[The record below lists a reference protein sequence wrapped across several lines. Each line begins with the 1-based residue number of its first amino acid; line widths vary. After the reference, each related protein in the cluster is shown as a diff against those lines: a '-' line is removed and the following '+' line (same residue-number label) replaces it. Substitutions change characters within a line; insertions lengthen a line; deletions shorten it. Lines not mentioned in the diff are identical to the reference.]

1 MTMRFFIFILILG
14 CTVQYAAGQHV
25 NAIWSGREGGMLY
38 DQANAVALDA
48 SANVYATGYFQHHA
62 VFGNQ
67 SLQAAGDT
75 DMYLAKYD
83 ASGKLLWA
91 RTGGSDYN
99 RPNLISETGA
109 TLAVTAAGDV
119 YVSGMFRRVARFGEA
134 QLVSAGME
142 DIFIAKYHA
151 DGTLAWLKRAGG
163 SSQDVVRDAA
173 TDAEGNLYLTGY
185 FQNDVTFDDV
195 QLRAGEYTNFYIAK
209 YNPSGAL
216 LWLKDGRQTGSASGQ
231 AIAVYDNII
240 VVAGNFTGDLSLNS
254 HNINASSEANAFL
267 ATFSS
272 SGKCTMLTQQAG
284 TTSQRVSD
292 LDAGAHGVVITG
304 AYEDPSGSA
313 RAFVSLF
320 TLNGELQ
327 WVKRSAGNAS
337 SDGKGV
343 RFVDGD
349 RIIAAGNFYDDIQW
363 EDNRAIGGATAN
375 TFVAELTRQGSL
387 AWLDNAG
394 NTAANTLNSLAS
406 FHNQIVLAGMVYDI
420 ETSQG
425 DALIARFALP
435 PRSPGN
441 EGDNHVLTVYP
452 NPNQGQFTLHYT
464 FLSQQPRCEVS
475 VTDVIGRVVL
485 QQSLTN
491 VTSIDLPITLSD
503 AANGLYTIQVLAGG
517 FEVYRK
523 VLIK

>member
-1 MTMRFFIFILILG
+1 MRFFIFILTLG
-14 CTVQYAAGQHV
+14 CTAQYAAAQHV

-38 DQANAVALDA
+38 DQANAVAFDA
-48 SANVYATGYFQHHA
+48 SANVYATGYFQHDA

-67 SLQAAGDT
+67 TLQSAGDT

-99 RPNLISETGA
+99 RPNLISEAGT

-119 YVSGMFRRVARFGEA
+119 YVAGMFRRVARFGEA

-151 DGTLAWLKRAGG
+151 DGTQAWLKRAGG

-173 TDAEGNLYLTGY
+173 TDADGNLYLTGY
-185 FQNDVTFDDV
+185 FQNEAMFDNV

-209 YNPSGAL
+209 YSPSGAL

-231 AIAVYDNII
+231 AIAVHDDVI
-240 VVAGNFTGDLSLNS
+240 VVAGNFAGSLSLRG
-254 HNINASSEANAFL
+254 HDVTASSETNAFL

-292 LDAGAHGVVITG
+292 LDAGTHGIVMTG
-304 AYEDPSGSA
+304 TGDDPSGSS

-320 TLNGELQ
+320 TLKGELQ
-327 WVKRSAGNAS
+327 WVKRSTGNAS

-343 RFVDGD
+343 QFIDGD
-349 RIIAAGNFYDDIQW
+349 RIITAGNFYDDIQW
-363 EDNRAIGGATAN
+363 GDTRVIGGATAN
-375 TFVAELTRQGSL
+375 AFVAELTREGSL

-394 NTAANTLNSLAS
+394 NTATNTLSSLAAT
-406 FHNQIVLAGMVYDI
+406 HDQIVLAGMVYDR

-435 PRSPGN
+435 PRSPEN
-441 EGDNHVLTVYP
+441 GDDRHALTVYP

-475 VTDVIGRVVL
+475 VTDITGRVAF

-491 VTSIDLPITLSD
+491 VTSIDLPIALPD
-503 AANGLYTIQVLAGG
+503 VANGLYTIQVLAGG